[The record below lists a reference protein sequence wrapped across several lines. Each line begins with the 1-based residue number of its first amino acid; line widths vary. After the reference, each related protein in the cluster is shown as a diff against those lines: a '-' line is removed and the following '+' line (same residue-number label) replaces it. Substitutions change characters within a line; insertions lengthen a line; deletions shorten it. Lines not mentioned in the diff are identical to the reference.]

1 MRRAI
6 KTDGAPAAIGPY
18 AQAVA
23 AGPFLFTAGQ
33 IALEPATG
41 ELVGADAAAQTRQV
55 MANLTA
61 VLQAAGASWEDV
73 VRTDIYL
80 VDLADF
86 AAVNDAYGESVGE
99 EPPARVTAQVAAL
112 PKGALVE
119 IAAVAHVGGE

>member
-1 MRRAI
+1 MKRAI

-18 AQAVA
+18 AQAVV
-23 AGPFLFTAGQ
+23 AGPLLFTAGQ

-41 ELVGADAAAQTRQV
+41 ELVGADAAAQTRRV

-61 VLQAAGASWEDV
+61 VLQAEGVSWADV
-73 VRTDIYL
+73 VRTEIFL

-86 AAVNDAYGESVGE
+86 AAVNDAYAEFVGE
-99 EPPARVTAQVAAL
+99 EPPARVTVQVAAL

-119 IAAVAHVGGE
+119 IAAVAYVGGE

>member
-1 MRRAI
+1 MRRTI

-18 AQAVA
+18 VQAVA

-41 ELVGADAAAQTRQV
+41 ELVGDDAAAQTRQV
-55 MANLTA
+55 MANLKA

-73 VRTDIYL
+73 VRTEIYL

-86 AAVNDAYGESVGE
+86 AAVNDAYAEFVGE
-99 EPPARVTAQVAAL
+99 EPPARVTVQVAAL

>member
-1 MRRAI
+1 VRRTI

-18 AQAVA
+18 AQAVT

-61 VLQAAGASWEDV
+61 VLRAAGASWEDV
-73 VRTDIYL
+73 VRTDVYL
-80 VDLADF
+80 VYLADF
-86 AAVNDAYGESVGE
+86 AAVNDAYAEFVGE
-99 EPPARVTAQVAAL
+99 EPPARVTVQVAAL

>member
-1 MRRAI
+1 VRRTI

-61 VLQAAGASWEDV
+61 VLQAAGASWENV
-73 VRTDIYL
+73 ARTEIYL

-86 AAVNDAYGESVGE
+86 AAVNDAYAEFVGE
-99 EPPARVTAQVAAL
+99 EPPARVTVQVAAL

>member
-1 MRRAI
+1 VRRTI

-18 AQAVA
+18 VQAVA

-61 VLQAAGASWEDV
+61 VLQAAGASWENV
-73 VRTDIYL
+73 VRTEIYL

-86 AAVNDAYGESVGE
+86 AAVNDAYAEFVGE
-99 EPPARVTAQVAAL
+99 EPPARVTVQVAAL

>member
-18 AQAVA
+18 AQAVT

-55 MANLTA
+55 MANLTG
-61 VLQAAGASWEDV
+61 VLRAAGASWENV
-73 VRTDIYL
+73 VRTEIYL

-86 AAVNDAYGESVGE
+86 AAVNDAYAEFVGE
-99 EPPARVTAQVAAL
+99 EPPARVTVQVAAL

>member
-1 MRRAI
+1 MRRTI

-61 VLQAAGASWEDV
+61 VLQAAGASWENV
-73 VRTDIYL
+73 VRTEIYL

-86 AAVNDAYGESVGE
+86 AAVNDAYAEFVGE
-99 EPPARVTAQVAAL
+99 EPPARVTVQVAAL
-112 PKGALVE
+112 PKGALIE

>member
-33 IALEPATG
+33 IALEPAPG

-73 VRTDIYL
+73 VRTDMYL

-99 EPPARVTAQVAAL
+99 EPPARVTVQVAAL

>member
-1 MRRAI
+1 MRRTI

-18 AQAVA
+18 VQAVA

-33 IALEPATG
+33 IALEPAMG
-41 ELVGADAAAQTRQV
+41 ELVGDDAAAQTRQV
-55 MANLTA
+55 MANLKA

-73 VRTDIYL
+73 VRTEIYL

-86 AAVNDAYGESVGE
+86 AAVNDAYAEFVGE
-99 EPPARVTAQVAAL
+99 EPPARVTVQVAAL

>member
-1 MRRAI
+1 MRRTI

-61 VLQAAGASWEDV
+61 VLQAAGASWENV
-73 VRTDIYL
+73 VRTEIYL
-80 VDLADF
+80 VALADF
-86 AAVNDAYGESVGE
+86 AAVNDAYAEFVGE
-99 EPPARVTAQVAAL
+99 EPPARVTVQVAAL

>member
-1 MRRAI
+1 VRRTI

-18 AQAVA
+18 AQAVT

-61 VLQAAGASWEDV
+61 VLRAAGASWEDV
-73 VRTDIYL
+73 VRTDVYL

-86 AAVNDAYGESVGE
+86 AAVNDAYAEFVGE
-99 EPPARVTAQVAAL
+99 EPPARVTVQVAAL

>member
-1 MRRAI
+1 MRRTI

-33 IALEPATG
+33 IALEPGTG

-61 VLQAAGASWEDV
+61 VLQAAGASWENV
-73 VRTDIYL
+73 VRTEIYL
-80 VDLADF
+80 VALADF
-86 AAVNDAYGESVGE
+86 AAVNDAYAEFVGE
-99 EPPARVTAQVAAL
+99 DPPARVTVQVAAL

>member
-1 MRRAI
+1 MRRTI

-23 AGPFLFTAGQ
+23 AGPFLFTSGQ

-61 VLQAAGASWEDV
+61 VLQAAGASWENV
-73 VRTDIYL
+73 VRTEIYL

-86 AAVNDAYGESVGE
+86 AAVNDAYAEFVGE
-99 EPPARVTAQVAAL
+99 EPPARVTVQVAAL

>member
-1 MRRAI
+1 MKRAI

-18 AQAVA
+18 AQAVV

-41 ELVGADAAAQTRQV
+41 ELVGAGAAAQTRQV

-61 VLQAAGASWEDV
+61 VLQAEGVSWVDV
-73 VRTDIYL
+73 VRTEIFL

-86 AAVNDAYGESVGE
+86 AVVNEAYAEFAGE
-99 EPPARVTAQVAAL
+99 EPPARVTVQVAAL
-112 PKGALVE
+112 PRGALVE
-119 IAAVAHVGGE
+119 IAAVAYVGGE

>member
-1 MRRAI
+1 MRRTI

-61 VLQAAGASWEDV
+61 VLRAAGASWENV

-86 AAVNDAYGESVGE
+86 AAVNEGYAEFVGE
-99 EPPARVTAQVAAL
+99 EPPARVTVQVAAL
-112 PKGALVE
+112 PRGALVE

>member
-1 MRRAI
+1 MKRAI

-61 VLQAAGASWEDV
+61 VLRAAGASWENV

-86 AAVNDAYGESVGE
+86 AAVNEGYAEFVGE
-99 EPPARVTAQVAAL
+99 EPPARVTVQVAAL
-112 PKGALVE
+112 PRGALVE

>member
-1 MRRAI
+1 MRRTI

-55 MANLTA
+55 MVNLTA
-61 VLQAAGASWEDV
+61 VLQAAGASWENV
-73 VRTDIYL
+73 VRTEIYL

-86 AAVNDAYGESVGE
+86 AAVNDAYAEFVGD
-99 EPPARVTAQVAAL
+99 EPPARVTVQVAAL

>member
-23 AGPFLFTAGQ
+23 AGSFLFTAGQ

-41 ELVGADAAAQTRQV
+41 ELVGADAAAQTRLV

-80 VDLADF
+80 VNLADF
-86 AAVNDAYGESVGE
+86 AAVNDAYAEFVGR
-99 EPPARVTAQVAAL
+99 EPPARVTVQVAAL

>member
-1 MRRAI
+1 MRRTI

-23 AGPFLFTAGQ
+23 AGSFLFTAGQ

-41 ELVGADAAAQTRQV
+41 ELVGADAAAQTRLV

-80 VDLADF
+80 VNLADF
-86 AAVNDAYGESVGE
+86 AAVNDAYAEFVGQ
-99 EPPARVTAQVAAL
+99 EPPARVTVQVAAL
-112 PKGALVE
+112 PRGALVE

>member
-1 MRRAI
+1 MRRTI

-61 VLQAAGASWEDV
+61 VLQAAGASWENV
-73 VRTDIYL
+73 VRTEIYL
-80 VDLADF
+80 VALADF
-86 AAVNDAYGESVGE
+86 AAVNDAYAEFVGE
-99 EPPARVTAQVAAL
+99 DPPARVTVQVAAL

>member
-1 MRRAI
+1 MRRTI

-18 AQAVA
+18 VQAVA

-55 MANLTA
+55 MANLKA
-61 VLQAAGASWEDV
+61 VLQAAGASWENV
-73 VRTDIYL
+73 VRTEIYL
-80 VDLADF
+80 VALADF
-86 AAVNDAYGESVGE
+86 AAVNDAYAEFVGE
-99 EPPARVTAQVAAL
+99 EPPARVTVQVAAL

>member
-1 MRRAI
+1 VRRTI

-61 VLQAAGASWEDV
+61 VLQAAGASWENV
-73 VRTDIYL
+73 VRTEIYL

-86 AAVNDAYGESVGE
+86 AAVNDAYAEFVGE
-99 EPPARVTAQVAAL
+99 EPPARVTVQVAAL

>member
-1 MRRAI
+1 VKRPI

-18 AQAVA
+18 AQAVV

-41 ELVGADAAAQTRQV
+41 GLVGADAAAQTRRA

-61 VLQAAGASWEDV
+61 VLQAAGASWKDV
-73 VRTDIYL
+73 VRTEIFL

-86 AAVNDAYGESVGE
+86 AAVNDAYAEFVGE
-99 EPPARVTAQVAAL
+99 EPPARVTVQVAAL

-119 IAAVAHVGGE
+119 IAAVAYVDGE

>member
-1 MRRAI
+1 MRRTI

-18 AQAVA
+18 VQAVA

-55 MANLTA
+55 MANLKA

-73 VRTDIYL
+73 VRTEIYL

-86 AAVNDAYGESVGE
+86 AAVNDAYAEFVGE
-99 EPPARVTAQVAAL
+99 EPPARVTVQVAAL

>member
-1 MRRAI
+1 VRRTI

-18 AQAVA
+18 VQAVA

-55 MANLTA
+55 MANLKA

-73 VRTDIYL
+73 VRTEIYL

-86 AAVNDAYGESVGE
+86 AAVNDAYAEFVGE
-99 EPPARVTAQVAAL
+99 EPPARVTVQVAAL